1 MIPLREEILRRK
13 HLLYVNHPDL
23 SVDNVLYRL
32 AATPDWPWLQYRA
45 AVKKLGI
52 LQFGEPL
59 KLGFKS
65 TIQKID
71 ILVLGSVARAS
82 RHGWGML
89 SDSGALE
96 NPLVVTLVADEQV
109 LEPEFLPLD
118 LLEPH
123 DLPVDI
129 IVTPTRIIRV
139 AEKVP
144 KPSFGVS
151 SDLVT
156 PEILHNFPCLKKFT

>member
-71 ILVLGSVARAS
+71 ILVLGSVAVATNGVRL
-82 RHGWGML
+82 GTGEGFPDMEWGML

-129 IVTPTRIIRV
+129 I
-139 AEKVP
+139 
-144 KPSFGVS
+144 
-151 SDLVT
+151 
-156 PEILHNFPCLKKFT
+156 